1 MIAVQGPDRLREE
14 ELNRLVLLYERDL
27 LRLCCMYLRDVALAQ
42 DAVQETFLKAYRT
55 YGTFRRDCAE
65 RTWLMRIAVN
75 TCKDM
80 RRSAWHRYI
89 NRCVTLDDLPLPAE
103 EPGLEHIALTE
114 AILQLPRK
122 YMEVVVLHY
131 YHGLNVKETALALE
145 ISSPAVTNRLKKAHA
160 KLRWALEGGADD
172 GKA

>member
-1 MIAVQGPDRLREE
+1 MEAVQGTGNSREE
-14 ELNRLVLLYERDL
+14 RLSRMMQTHERAVM
-27 LRLCCMYLRDVALAQ
+27 RLCVMYLHDVQLAQ

-55 YGTFRRDCAE
+55 YGTFRGDCTE
-65 RTWLMRIAVN
+65 RTWLMCIAVN

-89 NRCVTLDDLPLPAE
+89 NRRVTLDDLPLPAE
-103 EPGLEHIALTE
+103 EPELEHIALTE

-131 YHGLNVKETALALE
+131 YHGLNVKETAQALE